1 MKQCTVMWTESIYIL
16 NRAEILL
23 SSSALLL
30 KSVIFH
36 LFINHSFSHRQPV
49 TTWMFHLCSKN
60 APSIIF
66 IWPADTQE
74 RSVWKTQQS
83 SISGVQHKSWPCD
96 QTKVCL
102 AKVQRDYHTQ
112 TVTISYFQSKITL
125 KLLEKSNTWHGPNSN
140 LHTIPPMKYV
150 RLTLACPKSYDFEN
164 KKEYWHRMVKMWTFL
179 NLIAS
184 QFYH

>member
-1 MKQCTVMWTESIYIL
+1 MRTESIYIL

-30 KSVIFH
+30 TSVTFH

-49 TTWMFHLCSKN
+49 TPWMFHLCSKN
-60 APSIIF
+60 TPSIIF
-66 IWPADTQE
+66 IRPADTQE
-74 RSVWKTQQS
+74 RSVWKT
-83 SISGVQHKSWPCD
+83 QHKSWPCD

-102 AKVQRDYHTQ
+102 PKNQWDYHTQ
-112 TVTISYFQSKITL
+112 TVTMSYFQSKITL

-140 LHTIPPMKYV
+140 LQTIHPMKYV

-164 KKEYWHRMVKMWTFL
+164 KKENWHLMVQNLEFL
-179 NLIAS
+179 NVFT
-184 QFYH
+184 QK